1 MNIQTSGR
9 PLSRY
14 AHSAVLLCHV
24 VLVIG
29 LWLWATPLTG
39 FLLVLPLLIAVP
51 GLIRGRRYTAGW
63 MTLLISGYIAALMSE
78 AQAVPS
84 RHDLALVFSVIAAL
98 EFAALVLFVRWSAR
112 ENGVARI

>member
-1 MNIQTSGR
+1 MSATTT

-14 AHSAVLLCHV
+14 AWFVLIACHAVL
-24 VLVIG
+24 IAG
-29 LWLWATPLTG
+29 LWVWAGPITG
-39 FLLVLPLLIAVP
+39 AMLVLPLLLAVP
-51 GLIRGRRYTAGW
+51 GLLKAKRYTAGW
-63 MTLLISGYIAALMSE
+63 MTLLISAYVAVLLSE

-84 RHDLALVFSVIAAL
+84 RYDLAVLFSVIAAV

>member
-1 MNIQTSGR
+1 MTAMQVSK

-14 AHSAVLLCHV
+14 AWFAVIACHAA
-24 VLVIG
+24 LIAG
-29 LWLWATPLTG
+29 LWAWAGLLPG
-39 FLLVLPLLIAVP
+39 ALLVLPLLAAVP
-51 GLIRGRRYTAGW
+51 GLLRAKRYTAGW
-63 MTLLISGYIAALMSE
+63 MTLLISGYIAVLMSE

-84 RHDLALVFSVIAAL
+84 RHDLALLFSVIAAL

>member
-1 MNIQTSGR
+1 MSAMTT

-14 AHSAVLLCHV
+14 AWFALIACHAT
-24 VLVIG
+24 LIAG
-29 LWLWATPLTG
+29 LWTWAGAITG
-39 FLLVLPLLIAVP
+39 ALLVLPLLIAVP
-51 GLIRGRRYTAGW
+51 GLLKARRYTAGW

-84 RHDLALVFSVIAAL
+84 RHDLALLFSIIGAV

>member
-1 MNIQTSGR
+1 MSAATL

-14 AHSAVLLCHV
+14 AWFVLIACHAALV
-24 VLVIG
+24 VG
-29 LWLWATPLTG
+29 LWAWAGPITG
-39 FLLVLPLLIAVP
+39 ALLVLPLLIAVP
-51 GLIRGRRYTAGW
+51 GLLKARRYTAGW

-84 RHDLALVFSVIAAL
+84 RHDLALMFSVIGAV

>member
-1 MNIQTSGR
+1 MSQ

-14 AHSAVLLCHV
+14 AWLVLIACHAI
-24 VLVIG
+24 LIAG
-29 LWLWATPLTG
+29 LWSWAGPLSG
-39 FLLVLPLLIAVP
+39 ALLVLPLLLAVP
-51 GLIRGRRYTAGW
+51 GLLKAKRYTAGW
-63 MTLLISGYIAALMSE
+63 MTLLISGYVAALMSE

-84 RHDLALVFSVIAAL
+84 RHDLALVFSAIAAF

>member
-1 MNIQTSGR
+1 MSVPTSGR
-9 PLSRY
+9 PFSQY
-14 AHSAVLLCHV
+14 AHALVLICHAA
-24 VLVIG
+24 LVIG
-29 LWLWATPLTG
+29 LWLWAGPLTG

-84 RHDLALVFSVIAAL
+84 RHDLALLFSAIAAV

>member
-1 MNIQTSGR
+1 MNNARRGI

-14 AHSAVLLCHV
+14 AQACVLACHT
-24 VLVIG
+24 VLVAG
-29 LWLWATPLTG
+29 LWYWAGLLAG
-39 FLLVLPLLIAVP
+39 FLVVLPLLAAVP

-78 AQAVPS
+78 AHSVPS
-84 RHDLALVFSVIAAL
+84 RHDLALLFSSVGAL

-112 ENGVARI
+112 ENGIARI

>member
-1 MNIQTSGR
+1 MSAMTQ

-14 AHSAVLLCHV
+14 AWFVLIACHAVL
-24 VLVIG
+24 IAG
-29 LWLWATPLTG
+29 LWTWAGLLTG
-39 FLLVLPLLIAVP
+39 ALLVLPLLLAVP
-51 GLIRGRRYTAGW
+51 GLLKAKRYTAGW
-63 MTLLISGYIAALMSE
+63 MTLLISGYVAVLLSE

-84 RHDLALVFSVIAAL
+84 RYELAVLFSAIAAF